1 MASSRLLR
9 VLPALLLGASLVQ
22 AASACSRDKAAPSPG
37 AAPSAAIK
45 HEEVKAAAAR
55 PLAESVQSVLF
66 ITVDALRAD
75 QPWTGYR
82 GVQTP
87 ALSRLAAESVVYT
100 RAYSLANTTA
110 ASLGGMLG
118 GRYPSEIAR
127 DACILA
133 SYDLSGGLAPLLQKA
148 GVRTFAAHGHALF
161 VGNTAPRVGFDDWR
175 LIKGAAWRLQ
185 SDGAITS
192 DDIAE
197 LVIDYVSKADGAA
210 RHFMWAH
217 FVDPHD
223 GYAPHADFPAAGPGA
238 RPLYDGEVAHTD
250 RAIGRVLDSL
260 RKSPLSGRTAI
271 VVTADHGE
279 AFGEHATAR
288 HGFTVYD
295 EEVRVPLIVHIPG
308 VSPRVLREPR
318 SAIDLAPTVAELLAQ
333 PPSPRWRGVSL
344 LRDLEHSAPPRRFVL
359 VDAPE
364 MVGRTAAQAVVHDN
378 LKVIFDNA
386 GARSFDLQSDPSERA
401 PLGPEQNPE
410 AIAEARRQL
419 AQLVP
424 VPPDRCRA
432 SAPPAKVRKA
442 L

>member
-1 MASSRLLR
+1 MLL
-9 VLPALLLGASLVQ
+9 
-22 AASACSRDKAAPSPG
+22 
-37 AAPSAAIK
+37 
-45 HEEVKAAAAR
+45 
-55 PLAESVQSVLF
+55 

-87 ALSRLAAESVVYT
+87 HLSRLAAESVVYT

-110 ASLGGMLG
+110 ASLSGMLG
-118 GRYPSEIAR
+118 GRYPSEIGR

-133 SYDLSGGLAPLLQKA
+133 SYDLSGSLAPLLQKA

-161 VGNTAPRVGFDDWR
+161 VGNTAPRLGFDDWR

-192 DDIAE
+192 DDIAD

-223 GYAPHADFPAAGPGA
+223 SYAPHAEFPASGPGL

-250 RAIGRVLDSL
+250 RAIGRVLESL
-260 RKSPLSGRTAI
+260 RKSPLAGRTA
-271 VVTADHGE
+271 VLVTADHGE
-279 AFGEHATAR
+279 AFGEHATNR
-288 HGFTVYD
+288 HGFNLYE
-295 EEVRVPLIVHIPG
+295 EEVRIPLILHIPD
-308 VSPRVLREPR
+308 VSPRTISQPR
-318 SAIDLAPTVAELLAQ
+318 SAIDVAPTIAELLAQ
-333 PPSPRWRGVSL
+333 PPSERWRGVSL
-344 LRDLEHSAPPRRFVL
+344 LRDVEHSPTSSRFVL

-364 MVGRTAAQAVVHDN
+364 MLARTATQAVVHDH
-378 LKVIFDNA
+378 LKVIFDKA
-386 GARSFDLQSDPSERA
+386 GVRAFDLQTDPSERA
-401 PLGPEQNPE
+401 PLPAERSAE
-410 AIAEARRQL
+410 AIAEARRRL

-432 SAPPAKVRKA
+432 SAPPAKAPKQN
-442 L
+442 